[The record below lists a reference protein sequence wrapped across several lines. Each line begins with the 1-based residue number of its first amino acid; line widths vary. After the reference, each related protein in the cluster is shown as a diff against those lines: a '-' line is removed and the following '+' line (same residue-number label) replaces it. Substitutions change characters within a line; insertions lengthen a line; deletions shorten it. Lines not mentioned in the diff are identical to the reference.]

1 MADTDAFI
9 GRTVSHYCI
18 LEKVGGGGM
27 GVVYKAEDTR
37 LHRFVAIKFLPE
49 TVDRDP
55 QAVARFQREA
65 QAASALN
72 HPNIC
77 TVHDVGEENGTVFI
91 TMEYLEGSTLRHL
104 NRRRPLEVERLL
116 EVSIEIADALA
127 AAHAKGIIHRD
138 IKPANIFVT
147 EGGIAKILDFGLAK
161 VDVAAPKSGDAETL
175 DTPGMDARHLT
186 SPGSTLGTVAYMSPE
201 QVRATD
207 LDPRSD
213 LFSFG
218 VVLYE
223 AATGQLPFAGESQG
237 VIFSAILGRAPIP
250 TMRLNP
256 ELPAE
261 LDRIISKCLEK
272 DRNLRYQHASEIR
285 ADLKRLKRQ
294 LDSTQPSHAGTVEPI
309 EKARISR
316 RTRAMLAMLVLVL
329 VVAASLLSWRKHSTA
344 QPASTRAML
353 AVLPF
358 QNLSGDPHE
367 DYFADGLTEEMT
379 AQLGELQP
387 SRLGVIARASTVR
400 YKDTKETAAQIGREL
415 GVGYLL
421 EGSVRR
427 GGERVR
433 ITAELVQASE
443 QTHLWSET
451 YERPITDVLSIQQE
465 ISEKITHSLS
475 IRLLPIDANSSTSS
489 HLNFESYDKYL
500 LGLHELEKGTRDGGN
515 KAIQYFHE
523 AIAADPKDARLY
535 AALAEAYY
543 AVTTWYSSPTETMP
557 GAKEAT
563 MRALEIDPN
572 LANAH
577 VTLGDVRLTF
587 DWDWPAAEAEYRRAL
602 EINPSLPEAQLGY
615 AMYLATLGHFDEAIS
630 RVQQAYLFDPL
641 SLATRN
647 DALWIYFFSGRMP
660 ETVEQCQKTIE
671 LEPAAGLPY
680 AILALAY
687 AQMGQRNE
695 TLHAAEKAIQ
705 FANSP
710 SALSAT
716 ASALA
721 RTGQSS
727 KAKQLL
733 SSVVAHAKERY
744 VCRFLVASAY
754 AELGEKDQALESLE
768 QGVLQRS
775 T

>member
-1 MADTDAFI
+1 MAETDALI

-37 LHRFVAIKFLPE
+37 LRRFVALKFLPE
-49 TVDRDP
+49 NVARDP
-55 QAVARFQREA
+55 QALARFQREA

-77 TVHDVGEENGTVFI
+77 TIYDVGEENGTVFI
-91 TMEYLEGSTLRHL
+91 AMEYLEGCTLKHL
-104 NRRRPLEVERLL
+104 SHSRPMELERIL
-116 EVSIEIADALA
+116 EIAIEIADALA

-147 EGGIAKILDFGLAK
+147 ESGIAKILDFGLAK
-161 VDVAAPKSGDAETL
+161 VGAAAPKGGDAETL
-175 DTPGMDARHLT
+175 DAPAMYAHHLT
-186 SPGSTLGTVAYMSPE
+186 SAGSTLGTVAYMSPE

-207 LDPRSD
+207 LDSRSD

-223 AATGQLPFAGESQG
+223 AATRQLPFPGESPG

-250 TMRLNP
+250 PMRLNP

-285 ADLKRLKRQ
+285 ADLKRLKREVE
-294 LDSTQPSHAGTVEPI
+294 STQSLQPWTVELQ
-309 EKARISR
+309 KARAGW
-316 RTRAMLAMLVLVL
+316 RTRAVLAMLAVVL
-329 VVAASLLSWRKHSTA
+329 VVAASLLVWRKHSTP
-344 QPASTRAML
+344 QSSSTRAML

-367 DYFADGLTEEMT
+367 EYFADGLTEEMT

-387 SRLGVIARASTVR
+387 ARLGVIARSSTVR

-451 YERPITDVLSIQQE
+451 YERPITDVLAIQQE
-465 ISEKITHSLS
+465 ISGKITHSLS
-475 IRLLPIDANSSTSS
+475 IRLLPGQANSSTTS
-489 HLNFESYDKYL
+489 HVNFESYDKYL
-500 LGLHELEKGTRDGGN
+500 LGLHELKTGTREGAN

-523 AIAADPKDARLY
+523 GIVADPKDARLY
-535 AALAEAYY
+535 AALAGAYY
-543 AVTTWYSSPTETMP
+543 MVTTWYSSPTETMP
-557 GAKEAT
+557 RAKEAT
-563 MRALEIDPN
+563 LRALELDPN

-602 EINPSLPEAQLGY
+602 EINPNLPEAQLGY

-630 RVQQAYLFDPL
+630 RIQQAYLFDPL
-641 SLATRN
+641 SIATRY

-660 ETVEQCQKTIE
+660 ETVEQCRKTIE
-671 LEPAAGLPY
+671 MENAAGLPY

-687 AQMGQRNE
+687 AQMGQRDE
-695 TLHAAEKAIQ
+695 TLHAAEKAMQ
-705 FANSP
+705 STNSP

-721 RTGQSS
+721 RMGESS

-733 SSVVAHAKERY
+733 SAVVEHAKERY

-754 AELGEKDQALESLE
+754 AELGEKEQAFDSLE
-768 QGVLQRS
+768 QGILQRS